1 MQIFQTSDEQNVL
14 KCELQLIKKMIDKG
28 ELSGEL
34 AEVGV
39 MHGGSAKIIR
49 EEIPDIPLHLF
60 DTFIGLPNT
69 IIKGVDP
76 DHYREGDMQVDIEQ
90 VKYHFKD
97 YKDTFIY
104 EGIFPQDTSKFIEN
118 KKFAFVH
125 IDTDIYQSTRD
136 ALIFFWPRLGINGSI
151 VMHDYPAHNGVKKAV
166 DELMDGVGTKH
177 LGKWKVFQCDPM
189 IESGFRQLIIRK
201 RFDHPL
207 NLYTPPPPKNPQ
219 VYLEEKEEL
228 EIING

>member
-1 MQIFQTSDEQNVL
+1 MQIYQTSDEQDVL
-14 KCELQLIKKMIDKG
+14 KCELQLIKKMLDKG

-39 MHGGSAKIIR
+39 MWGGSAKIIR
-49 EEIPDIPLHLF
+49 DEIPKIPLHLF
-60 DTFIGLPNT
+60 DTFLGLPNT

-76 DHYREGDMQVDIEQ
+76 DHYREGDMQVDIEL
-90 VKYHFKD
+90 VKYYFKD
-97 YKDTFIY
+97 YENTFIY
-104 EGIFPQDTSKFIEN
+104 EGKFPETSDPIKD

-136 ALIFFWPRLGINGSI
+136 ALIFFWPRLEINGSI
-151 VMHDYPAHNGVKKAV
+151 MIHDYPAHNGVKKAV
-166 DELMDGVGTKH
+166 DELFDGVGTKH

-189 IESGFRQLIIRK
+189 IESGNRQLILRK

-207 NLYTPPPPKNPQ
+207 NLYTPPPPKYPQ

-228 EIING
+228 EIIHG